1 MQEGTPRQTYSAHLH
16 NKVVDE
22 TEIRQKGEMMWE
34 KDESYSL
41 DNQEKINEEFISWGT
56 TKTKGVLTA
65 LQALD
70 KAVHW
75 DPCSPIH
82 GNLKKKEIIWRWFSQ
97 HSIFFFLLYRPPFS
111 IVTVCLILKAI
122 PMV

>member
-41 DNQEKINEEFISWGT
+41 DNQEKINEEFIS
-56 TKTKGVLTA
+56 
-65 LQALD
+65 
-70 KAVHW
+70 
-75 DPCSPIH
+75 
-82 GNLKKKEIIWRWFSQ
+82 
-97 HSIFFFLLYRPPFS
+97 
-111 IVTVCLILKAI
+111 
-122 PMV
+122 